1 MSINGTIT
9 QGLGISGGLS
19 LPIGDTLTQS
29 YAFGDSSIISD
40 QDAQKIA
47 RYVHEYLVEDGFQSQ
62 ELMRLLVAVCGG
74 LLDKVGNQT
83 PEFKSLDG
91 SKVRLKMAT
100 DGTGNRTKRLEI
112 DLS

>member
-1 MSINGTIT
+1 MAGVNNLVTRGYGSFSTVNDVVTAG
-9 QGLGISGGLS
+9 
-19 LPIGDTLTQS
+19 
-29 YAFGDSSIISD
+29 YASGDSSIISD
-40 QDAQKIA
+40 ADAAKIA
-47 RYVHEYLVEDGFQSQ
+47 SYVWREVLEDGHQAQ
-62 ELMRLLVAVCGG
+62 EMMRLFAAVLGG